1 IFQERRTPASGF
13 QRILVV
19 RDDDA
24 LIGGERRL
32 SAFSR
37 LVRSASWISDEVLL
51 RIFEIV
57 EAFRLACLCHSGAPE
72 RMRVQ
77 AATPRE
83 AIRLERA
90 NAGQT
95 PRLISSAL
103 G

>member
-1 IFQERRTPASGF
+1 VNDTLWYSLVIKVGDLLAEREIFQERRTPASGF

-51 RIFEIV
+51 RIFEILK
-57 EAFRLACLCHSGAPE
+57 ALPLACFFTYFCH
-72 RMRVQ
+72 
-77 AATPRE
+77 
-83 AIRLERA
+83 
-90 NAGQT
+90 
-95 PRLISSAL
+95 
-103 G
+103 

>member
-1 IFQERRTPASGF
+1 
-13 QRILVV
+13 
-19 RDDDA
+19 
-24 LIGGERRL
+24 
-32 SAFSR
+32 

-83 AIRLERA
+83 AIRA
-90 NAGQT
+90 TGTA
-95 PRLISSAL
+95 
-103 G
+103 